1 MRIFVF
7 LLILANLLFFAWT
20 RDYFGGPGEADA
32 GRIRQQLRADQ
43 VRIVSNDVPPPETV
57 RSEKKAATTEEKAP
71 AEICVLLSELVPA
84 EAERLEKGLSDS
96 LPGVA
101 ATRTTFPGTSSFWV
115 HIPPLKS
122 RREAESKAAEL
133 KNLGIKEYFVV
144 QDGSA
149 NHLAIS
155 LGLFSTSEAATA
167 ALAALREKSVRSA
180 RIVERPVRPAVT
192 QLELRTSET
201 KAPELDHWLNQSA
214 PNTRRGACKLRNAS
228 GQ

>member
-20 RDYFGGPGEADA
+20 RDYFGGSGEADTV
-32 GRIRQQLRADQ
+32 RTSQQLRADQ
-43 VRIVSNDVPPPETV
+43 VRIVSNDGPPPETL
-57 RSEKKAATTEEKAP
+57 RSEKKVAKSEEKAP

-84 EAERLEKGLSDS
+84 EAERLEKGLSES
-96 LPGVA
+96 LPEITVA
-101 ATRTTFPGTSSFWV
+101 RTAFPGTSSFWV

-122 RREAESKAAEL
+122 KREAESKAAEL
-133 KNLGIKEYFVV
+133 KGLGIKEYFIV
-144 QDGSA
+144 QDSSA

-155 LGLFSTSEAATA
+155 LGLFSTSEAADA
-167 ALAALREKSVRSA
+167 ALAALREKGVRSA
-180 RIVERPVRPAVT
+180 RIVERTVRPAAA
-192 QLELRTSET
+192 QLELRTSEL

-214 PNTRRGACKLRNAS
+214 PDARRGACKLRNAS